1 MTGLVFARLLARM
14 STEDLANKLGV
25 SRSLVS
31 GWENGLKNIP
41 EKRKEE
47 LEEILCVDKEVL
59 QEEIGLEQ
67 EFEIWARV
75 HLREIKQEYKK
86 QMSELMSNLQDAE
99 KHTLLQDMD
108 LLLNIELLKF
118 LQDFTKSSLEIIN
131 SKDSSMKKQ
140 FVEFFYY
147 INFATKRGGQY
158 VTDLMKNMEEKMDN
172 HAKQSIAYWLEK
184 R

>member
-99 KHTLLQDMD
+99 KHTLPQDMD
-108 LLLNIELLKF
+108 LLLNIELLK
-118 LQDFTKSSLEIIN
+118 K
-131 SKDSSMKKQ
+131 MKKLGKILLDIITIKNQ
-140 FVEFFYY
+140 
-147 INFATKRGGQY
+147 TKKQMAMMYFNY
-158 VTDLMKNMEEKMDN
+158 VIDVMEGYK
-172 HAKQSIAYWLEK
+172 K
-184 R
+184 